1 LEVLYQVSEIQG
13 ESAQRKTPQE
23 EEEEEPKARN
33 FFANAEG
40 QKSELLGVSRSRTQ
54 PPNFLFLSCCRCW
67 TASIVIVFRDS
78 PKGAVII
85 ATQL

>member
-54 PPNFLFLSCCRCW
+54 PPNF
-67 TASIVIVFRDS
+67 
-78 PKGAVII
+78 
-85 ATQL
+85 